1 MYSQNIRKSFAI
13 IAQKLGLKNI
23 LEMKFT
29 VLEPISC
36 VFKIT
41 SDLRFC
47 VFQALEFL
55 DNR

>member
-29 VLEPISC
+29 VLKPISC